1 MYNTGY
7 GRQGQQPY
15 QPPLPVPGPDP
26 RYRSVP
32 GPPYGYQP
40 PPPPG
45 ADPQLWQ
52 WFSSVDEDRSGSITV
67 TELQSALVNGELR
80 FFLMYEIIAP
90 VLKYYDRELDQYVAR

>member
-1 MYNTGY
+1 MYNAGY
-7 GRQGQQPY
+7 NRPGQQPF
-15 QPPLPVPGPDP
+15 QPPLPVAGPDP

-45 ADPQLWQ
+45 SDPQLWQ

-80 FFLMYEIIAP
+80 LFPLYEIIA
-90 VLKYYDRELDQYVAR
+90 